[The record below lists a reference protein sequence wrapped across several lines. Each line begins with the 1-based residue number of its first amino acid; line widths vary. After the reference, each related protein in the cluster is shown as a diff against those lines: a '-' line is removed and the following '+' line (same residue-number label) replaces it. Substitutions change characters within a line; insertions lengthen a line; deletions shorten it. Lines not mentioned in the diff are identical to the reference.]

1 MKKITVRYLGF
12 YLVFLLNIL
21 FVSTGA
27 FAQPKQGVEGAWL
40 TIDDETNTP
49 RSIIDITIDDQGLL
63 KGKVAKIY
71 LRKGEKNTDV
81 CDKCTD
87 PAFKDKRIMGMTVM
101 WGLKQLDYRK
111 WTNGHILDPHNGK
124 IYSCNLTLS
133 PNGQELNVRG
143 YIGFSLLGRTQ
154 HWMRVEQ

>member
-1 MKKITVRYLGF
+1 MRNHRLIK
-12 YLVFLLNIL
+12 FLIALSL
-21 FVSTGA
+21 FFVS
-27 FAQPKQGVEGAWL
+27 FHVLSQPTQGVVGTWL

-49 RSIIDITIDDQGLL
+49 RSILKLFIDKHGYLNGQII
-63 KGKVAKIY
+63 KIY
-71 LRKGEKNTDV
+71 FRKDEKDTDV
-81 CDKCTD
+81 CTKCTD
-87 PAFKDKRIMGMTVM
+87 SRFKDKRIMGMVVM

-111 WTNGHILDPHNGK
+111 WTDGYILDPKNGQ
-124 IYSCNLTLS
+124 IYRCNLTLT